1 MFSLVVKKFVKNYKD
16 IKNPEV
22 RTGYGMASGATGIAL
37 NVILFLVKYL
47 AGFISG
53 SIAIMADAVN
63 NLSDA
68 GSSLITLLGFRLAS
82 AKPDQDHPFGHGRIE
97 YLSALAVSIII
108 ILMGFEIG
116 KSSVEKIIT
125 PVMSEVSA
133 LIVAILVF
141 SIAIKLYMYR
151 YNKKYGELI
160 DSSAMKATATDSI
173 SDAIA
178 TTVVLISMLVIK
190 FFSVD
195 IDGWCGI
202 LVAAFILKAG
212 ISSVRDTVGDLLG
225 KAPSKELIDKIED
238 IVLSHEEVIGM
249 HDLIIHDYGP
259 GRMMVSLHGEVS
271 GDGDMMHLHDIIDNI
286 EKELSEKLGCAAVIH
301 MDPIVIN
308 DEKVT
313 EMRSKVLKI
322 VEGIDPK
329 LSIHDFRMVTGPTHT
344 NIIFDIVVPYD
355 FKMSNNKLKDTIS
368 EEVKKTNENCFCVI
382 SIDRPFV

>member
-22 RTGYGMASGATGIAL
+22 RTGYGIASGATGIAL

-313 EMRSKVLKI
+313 EMRSKVLKV

-368 EEVKKTNENCFCVI
+368 EEIKKNNENCFCVI